1 MDVAQNKFRDF
12 LHQRQLKY
20 TTERQAILQCAQQL
34 ARPFEAEEL
43 LLLLRQM
50 NCRASRATVY
60 RTLKHLVAAQLLKPV
75 LFRSSRQCYYDY
87 VGDGAGHDHLLDIES
102 GELLAFCN
110 DDVVELRNRIAKK
123 MGFAAVSHRFEIL
136 GRRVESRTLSTRQ
149 PPHP

>member
-1 MDVAQNKFRDF
+1 MRPMDVAQNKFRDF

-20 TTERQAILQCAQQL
+20 TTERQAILQSAQQL

-75 LFRSSRQCYYDY
+75 FFRSGRQCYYDY
-87 VGDGAGHDHLLDIES
+87 VGDGVGHDHLMDMES
-102 GELLAFCN
+102 GELLTFLN
-110 DDVVELRNRIAKK
+110 DEVVKLRNRIAKK
-123 MGFAAVSHRFEIL
+123 MGFTAISHRFQIV
-136 GRRVESRTLSTRQ
+136 GQRVKTGEPSNKS
-149 PPHP
+149 

>member
-1 MDVAQNKFRDF
+1 MDSAQNKFRDF

-20 TTERQAILQCAQQL
+20 TTERQAILQSAQQL

-75 LFRSSRQCYYDY
+75 LFRSGRQCYYDY
-87 VGDGAGHDHLLDIES
+87 VGDGVGHDHLVDMES
-102 GELLAFCN
+102 GEILAFLN
-110 DDVVELRNRIAKK
+110 EEVVKLRNRIAKK
-123 MGFAAVSHRFEIL
+123 MGFTAISHRFQIV
-136 GRRVESRTLSTRQ
+136 GQRVKTGEPSNKS
-149 PPHP
+149 